1 MRSFREKASR
11 LQTIVT
17 FRAVGPMIITAE
29 LSEMMMMM
37 KVSPV
42 TLIEVTSL
50 LC

>member
-17 FRAVGPMIITAE
+17 FRAVGPMIITAV
-29 LSEMMMMM
+29 LSEMMM

-50 LC
+50 LY